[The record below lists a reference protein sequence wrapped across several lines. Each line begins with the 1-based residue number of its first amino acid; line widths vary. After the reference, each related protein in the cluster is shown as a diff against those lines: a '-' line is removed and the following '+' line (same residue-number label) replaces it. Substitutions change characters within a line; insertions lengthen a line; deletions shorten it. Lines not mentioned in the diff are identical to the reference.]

1 MNELRIFTADELKEI
16 TIKHEDWLASG
27 WLAGKDGKRADLSNA
42 DLSNAN
48 LSNANLSFADLRNA
62 NLSNANLSNANL
74 RSANLSNADLSNANL
89 SNADLNSADLER
101 ADLRSANLSNANLQL
116 VGQDI
121 RGHLFWSFQNNDG
134 VVVMRADCREFV
146 GISSARLHW
155 QLRHQGDA
163 ILHED
168 CLSLVDRC
176 ERMATARGWKLEV

>member
-27 WLAGKDGKRADLSNA
+27 WLAGKDGKRAD
-42 DLSNAN
+42 
-48 LSNANLSFADLRNA
+48 
-62 NLSNANLSNANL
+62 
-74 RSANLSNADLSNANL
+74 LSNADLSNANL

-134 VVVMRADCREFV
+134 VVVMRASCREFV